1 YQLHKPKPMK
11 SKSVTTII
19 FTLIFS
25 TTLLDPSLSELCNQ
39 NDKKVLLQI
48 KKAFNDPY
56 VLTSWHE
63 DTDCCDWY
71 CVTCDPKTHRI
82 TALTV
87 ITGSLTGPIPTQV
100 GDLHYLENLDLH
112 KQVNLTGPIPPA
124 IAKLKNLKFLRLNWN
139 SLTGS
144 VPDFLSQLTNLT
156 FLDKTRI
163 SALIELSFTI
173 AFTPKISLGIR
184 AITAPQ
190 MSTDNQSSPQ
200 DPAADGGNTTT
211 PANPIPAAANLSF
224 NNLTGPIP
232 ASLSKLPNLR
242 SLRLDRNKLTGSIP
256 ESFGEF
262 KGEDFYLVLS
272 HNQLSGKIP
281 DLLGKKKDFA
291 NIDLS
296 RNKLEGDPNAL
307 FGSDK
312 TIQFVDLSRNLL
324 EFNMSKI
331 EFPKSLA
338 TLDLNH
344 NKIIG
349 SLPVGLTALDDLR
362 GFNVSYNR
370 LCGKIPVGGN
380 LQSFEDTS
388 YFHNRCLCG
397 APLQSCK

>member
-1 YQLHKPKPMK
+1 MK

-19 FTLIFS
+19 FTLLFS

-124 IAKLKNLKFLRLNWN
+124 IAKLRNLKFLRLNWN

-156 FLDKTRI
+156 FLD
-163 SALIELSFTI
+163 
-173 AFTPKISLGIR
+173 
-184 AITAPQ
+184 
-190 MSTDNQSSPQ
+190 
-200 DPAADGGNTTT
+200 
-211 PANPIPAAANLSF
+211 LSF